1 MDRLRQFPLP
11 SIPVPSFA
19 SNNKDENARRR
30 VFDEDGKLVISKPR
44 PLMPSLGARL
54 AAEYQEQQEA
64 IKRKLAE
71 STRTTGTTIVSGSEG
86 NQSYPTPGTSRAAS
100 PLDKGGLSE
109 NGMEI
114 ITLPADKDK
123 SIPFPLH
130 QALPS
135 VVDLGRETDAGA
147 LASLSGSSSGLSS
160 SSSGTLGGEV
170 PIRRSDFL
178 SDSDKAKR
186 SPQLSYK
193 GSPAI
198 GHNRE
203 ASEDSSVSLM
213 VEDTNTMRQAVISMA
228 AVAVRSPTVA
238 IPVVAV
244 GNRNTNAQRNKNPN
258 VRVVQFEEGRSVEGS
273 SKQYS
278 GKREQSQKA
287 VVMDGSGSKLALK
300 VQELRKQHAEKERTN
315 ATVVKVPH
323 HPEPLRL
330 APEPKDLQDPKVAMG
345 VHYVP
350 RNVAKFG
357 SDENMSDASASRASA
372 IFFTS
377 PPSAIGMG
385 YSPDPRQVIR
395 VEGEGEMMGV
405 ALSGSEESLEARGV
419 TAGIISSVPVIRF
432 VIFTVLLQNQGSQS
446 VFIRSRQQ
454 ATEAMLSTPQMHAG
468 ASRYRVSDVLEVP
481 LPDLSNRRLKKSP
494 RAASHE
500 RTKAQSRSASNA
512 SSSSTSD
519 GETMESPSRR
529 GVAA

>member
-1 MDRLRQFPLP
+1 
-11 SIPVPSFA
+11 
-19 SNNKDENARRR
+19 
-30 VFDEDGKLVISKPR
+30 
-44 PLMPSLGARL
+44 MPSLGARL
-54 AAEYQEQQEA
+54 AAEYQEQHEA
-64 IKRKLAE
+64 TKRKIAE
-71 STRTTGTTIVSGSEG
+71 STRATGTTVGSDLEG
-86 NQSYPTPGTSRAAS
+86 NQSYPTPGTSRAPS
-100 PLDKGGLSE
+100 PLDKGGMRK
-109 NGMEI
+109 NGAEI
-114 ITLPADKDK
+114 VNLPPDKEI

-130 QALPS
+130 QPLPS
-135 VVDLGRETDAGA
+135 VADLDRDTDAGA
-147 LASLSGSSSGLSS
+147 LASLSGSSSDLSS

-186 SPQLSYK
+186 SPQLSSM

-203 ASEDSSVSLM
+203 ASEDSSVSLV
-213 VEDTNTMRQAVISMA
+213 VEDTGTMGRAVISKA

-244 GNRNTNAQRNKNPN
+244 GNRNSNAQRNKNTN

-300 VQELRKQHAEKERTN
+300 VQELRMQHADKERSN

-323 HPEPLRL
+323 HAEPLRL
-330 APEPKDLQDPKVAMG
+330 APEAKDLQDPKVAMG

-357 SDENMSDASASRASA
+357 SDENISDASASRASA

-377 PPSAIGMG
+377 PPSAIAMG
-385 YSPDPRQVIR
+385 YSPDPRQFTR
-395 VEGEGEMMGV
+395 VEHEGETMGV
-405 ALSGSEESLEARGV
+405 ALSGSEESLEAHGV
-419 TAGIISSVPVIRF
+419 IAGKARIISSVPIIRC
-432 VIFTVLLQNQGSQS
+432 VVSLLYLKPGSQS
-446 VFIRSRQQ
+446 VFIRARQQ
-454 ATEAMLSTPQMHAG
+454 ATEAMLSNSSAG
-468 ASRYRVSDVLEVP
+468 PSEYGVSDVLYVP
-481 LPDLSNRRLKKSP
+481 SPDLSHHRLNKSP
-494 RAASHE
+494 RSASHQL
-500 RTKAQSRSASNA
+500 TKAQSRSASNA
-512 SSSSTSD
+512 SSSSTSN
-519 GETMESPSRR
+519 GEIAESSSSKQ